1 MKGGYWIWIMLII
14 AVVWL
19 CIQGLVFL
27 SRRTRRI
34 GFVSRI
40 YEKNKH
46 LGRLVSLFP
55 LAICLPFG
63 LINGVTVLVVFIHLF
78 VFWVMCDL
86 IGFCINKIRKRERGK
101 HYINGFIAIGL
112 TAIYLGIGWYFAHH
126 IFRTDYTLHTDKPLG
141 QESFRVALI
150 ADTHIGEVL
159 DSGGLAD
166 VVERINADEPDI
178 AAVCGDLVDDG
189 TSESEMKAA
198 CEALGRLKT
207 KYGVYYVYGNHDKGY
222 NENRGYDADDVAR
235 ELEKN
240 GMSMLDPYE
249 TVDEIP
255 KKDVKVVYQGVP
267 GAYAYIAMKR
277 FFGEEAQELSVRTWR
292 DALEM
297 ITGGQADFAVL
308 PLENST
314 AGSVTEVYDL
324 LSDYPVYIVAEEFV
338 EIDHNLLALP
348 GADIEDI
355 RTVYSH
361 AQALFQC
368 ASFLEEHKDW
378 DKISTPNTAASAKK
392 VNEDG
397 DKTCCAIA
405 SKEAGD
411 LYGLKILKEKIN
423 DLTGNT
429 TRFVIVTKERR
440 FRKNAGKVSVI
451 FETPNEKGTL
461 YNLLSQIVY
470 NDLNMM
476 KIESRPLR
484 SKKWDSRFFV
494 EFEGNLED
502 PGVKYA
508 LRGMYEEAKSM
519 RLLGNY

>member
-112 TAIYLGIGWYFAHH
+112 TAVYLGIGWYFAHH

-240 GMSMLDPYE
+240 G
-249 TVDEIP
+249 
-255 KKDVKVVYQGVP
+255 VKVLADETELINGSVYLVG
-267 GAYAYIAMKR
+267 R
-277 FFGEEAQELSVRTWR
+277 RDRSEETRSSAQEL
-292 DALEM
+292 
-297 ITGGQADFAVL
+297 
-308 PLENST
+308 
-314 AGSVTEVYDL
+314 TEKLDR
-324 LSDYPVYIVAEEFV
+324 SKYIIMLDHQPNDQSAE
-338 EIDHNLLALP
+338 AKS
-348 GADIEDI
+348 GADLVLSGHTHGGHIFPI
-355 RTVYSH
+355 GPASV
-361 AQALFQC
+361 LFGANDQ
-368 ASFLEEHKDW
+368 
-378 DKISTPNTAASAKK
+378 
-392 VNEDG
+392 V
-397 DKTCCAIA
+397 
-405 SKEAGD
+405 
-411 LYGLKILKEKIN
+411 YGLKRKN
-423 DLTGNT
+423 GTD
-429 TRFVIVTKERR
+429 FIVTS
-440 FRKNAGKVSVI
+440 GVSGWEIPFKTFARSEYVI
-451 FETPNEKGTL
+451 
-461 YNLLSQIVY
+461 I
-470 NDLNMM
+470 D
-476 KIESRPLR
+476 IEQ
-484 SKKWDSRFFV
+484 
-494 EFEGNLED
+494 E
-502 PGVKYA
+502 
-508 LRGMYEEAKSM
+508 
-519 RLLGNY
+519 

>member
-1 MKGGYWIWIMLII
+1 MFDLNEIRKNIDATDREII
-14 AVVWL
+14 RL
-19 CIQGLVFL
+19 LE
-27 SRRTRRI
+27 RRI
-34 GFVSRI
+34 GYSKEVAAHKKDVGKKV
-40 YEKNKH
+40 YD
-46 LGRLVSLFP
+46 G
-55 LAICLPFG
+55 
-63 LINGVTVLVVFIHLF
+63 
-78 VFWVMCDL
+78 D
-86 IGFCINKIRKRERGK
+86 RERQK
-101 HYINGFIAIGL
+101 L
-112 TAIYLGIGWYFAHH
+112 EGIGNIIEKEDNLADIQK
-126 IFRTDYTLHTDKPLG
+126 IFE
-141 QESFRVALI
+141 QI
-150 ADTHIGEVL
+150 ML
-159 DSGGLAD
+159 DS
-166 VVERINADEPDI
+166 RKIQ
-178 AAVCGDLVDDG
+178 
-189 TSESEMKAA
+189 
-198 CEALGRLKT
+198 
-207 KYGVYYVYGNHDKGY
+207 Y
-222 NENRGYDADDVAR
+222 R